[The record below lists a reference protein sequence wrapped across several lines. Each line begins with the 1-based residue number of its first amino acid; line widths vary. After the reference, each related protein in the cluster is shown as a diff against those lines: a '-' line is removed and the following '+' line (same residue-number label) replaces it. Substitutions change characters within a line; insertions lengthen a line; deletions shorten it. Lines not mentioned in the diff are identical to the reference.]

1 MVVVSGGRCMQQARL
16 RQTVWDHHRKAVAML
31 YAAFIW
37 TKWDSEADLDPTEFG
52 RYQEFNEATSVAGV
66 RNGGLALHPI
76 DVATTVRL
84 RDDDVLITDG
94 PFLESKEHLSG
105 FYLFECANLDE
116 ATAWA
121 ARIPGAA
128 HGAIELRPVLVEHT

>member
-1 MVVVSGGRCMQQARL
+1 
-16 RQTVWDHHRKAVAML
+16 ML

-52 RYQEFNEATSVAGV
+52 RYQEFNEASSSAGV
-66 RNGGLALHPI
+66 RDGGLALHPI

-84 RDDDVLITDG
+84 RDDKVLITDG

-105 FYLFECANLDE
+105 FYLFECSDLDE

-121 ARIPGAA
+121 SRIPGAA
-128 HGAIELRPVLVEHT
+128 HGAIELRPVLLEHG